1 MLFRESETVELK
13 EVVVDDIKKEII
25 AFANCDGGKLYI
37 GVRDDGTVIG
47 LDNADSVS
55 LQISNMVRDAIKPD
69 ITMFLHYETIVEN
82 GKNVVVVDI
91 QRGTDRPYY
100 LAKKGMR
107 PEGVY
112 VRQGYSS
119 VPATDTAIRRMI
131 KETDGDRFEAM
142 RCLNQDLTFE
152 ATKKEFEL
160 RKTDFEPQQMRT
172 LKLIDQDGLYSNLAL
187 LLSDQC
193 VHTIKVAV
201 FQGTDQTIFKDRRE
215 FTGSL
220 MQQMNE
226 VYDFIDFRNQT
237 RATIEKLYRVD
248 VRDYPEVAVRE
259 ALLNLLVHRDYSFSA
274 SAFISIY
281 EDRIEFV
288 SIGGLMPGID
298 LEDVMVGI
306 SVCRNQDLANVFY
319 RLHLIEVYGTGMGKI
334 MKAYES
340 MQVKPVIETTKNAF
354 KIILPNINAKY
365 ETENATVKT
374 KSGTP
379 VTAHT
384 EKVLSDEEE
393 KILEYARKHGAI
405 TKNDVI
411 GLLEV
416 SASTAARVIRKMV
429 KTNLLEQ
436 KGKARNTHYT
446 IAE

>member
-142 RCLNQDLTFE
+142 RCLNQNLTFE

-319 RLHLIEVYGTGMGKI
+319 RLHLIEAYGTGMGKI